1 MTRAAP
7 IATVSV
13 LICGVW
19 ALGSCGRST
28 RAPLDAGGSSGDRP
42 SAGAGALQSGTGTSD
57 GGGISA
63 GGAPLGGD
71 AGGGALGGFAAGG
84 RAGFGAGALGG
95 SGSESGGRT
104 GSSGEGGVGG
114 SGIAGSMGNSAGEA
128 GTSPDGCVPPPVYFG
143 GEVSTCCAG
152 KPCRGN
158 CSTDGRCHCESESE
172 GCGDGFACCR
182 VLGSHCLTPTQP
194 CQ

>member
-13 LICGVW
+13 LICSVW
-19 ALGSCGRST
+19 VLGSCGRST
-28 RAPLDAGGSSGDRP
+28 RAPLDAAGWGGERS
-42 SAGAGALQSGTGTSD
+42 SAGAGALQSGAGTND
-57 GGGISA
+57 GGRTSA

-71 AGGGALGGFAAGG
+71 AAGEALGGLAAGARG
-84 RAGFGAGALGG
+84 GFGTGALGG

-104 GSSGEGGVGG
+104 GASGEVGVAG
-114 SGIAGSMGNSAGEA
+114 SGIAGSTGNAAGEA
-128 GTSPDGCVPPPVYFG
+128 GTSADGCVPPPVYSG

-158 CSTDGRCHCESESE
+158 CYADGTCHCESQFE
-172 GCGDGFACCR
+172 GCADGFGCCR
-182 VLGSHCLTPTQP
+182 VLGAYCLSSTQI
-194 CQ
+194 CK